1 MIVRAKAPL
10 RLGLAG
16 GGTDVSPYS
25 DLFGGYV
32 LNTTI
37 SSFVFTTIEESKDII
52 FDSRDLDLSVKSNL
66 EINYAEQKQLQLHA
80 AVYKYFMKNY
90 NGGKNTPLKI
100 STLSEAPAGSGLGSS
115 STLVVS
121 IVAALAEWMGLGLG
135 EYDLAHLAYKIE
147 REELGLAGGKQDQY
161 AAAFGGFNFIEF
173 YKDKV
178 IVNPLRVKEWI
189 KDELESSLVLYST
202 GTSRESAKIIQE
214 QIENVKTQNDTSIEA
229 MHSLKT
235 DALQMKEA
243 LLKGQIPLLAEILN
257 RSWLAKKQMAQTIS
271 NTKIDQIYNAAIEN
285 GAIAGKVSGA
295 GGGGFMIF
303 IVSPSMR
310 LKLSQTLLKFG
321 GEISYPRFYSEGV
334 KTWTLR

>member
-25 DLFGGYV
+25 DIYGGYV

-37 SSFVFTTIEESKDII
+37 SQFVYTTIEGAESIQ
-52 FDSRDLDLSVKSNL
+52 FDSRDLDVVKSFK
-66 EINYAEQKQLQLHA
+66 AEVDLNEANPLILHA
-80 AVYKYFMKNY
+80 AVYNRFMKQF
-90 NGGKNTPLKI
+90 NGGKNIPLKI

-121 IVAALAEWMGLGLG
+121 IVAAMAEWMGLGLG
-135 EYDLAHLAYKIE
+135 EYDLAHLAFEIE
-147 REELGLAGGKQDQY
+147 REDLKLAGGKQDQY

-178 IVNPLRVKEWI
+178 IVNPLRVKDWI
-189 KDELESSLVLYST
+189 KDELESSLLLYST
-202 GTSRESAKIIQE
+202 GTSRESARIIEE
-214 QIENVKTQNDTSIEA
+214 QIKNVKDKKDSSVEA
-229 MHSLKT
+229 MHRLKT

-243 LLKGQIPLLAEILN
+243 LLKGQIGSLAEILN
-257 RSWLAKKQMAQTIS
+257 QSWLAKKKMAASIS
-271 NTKIDQIYNAAIEN
+271 NNKIDQIYQAAIEN

-303 IVSPSMR
+303 LINPSAR
-310 LKLSQTLLKFG
+310 LKLSKKLLEFG